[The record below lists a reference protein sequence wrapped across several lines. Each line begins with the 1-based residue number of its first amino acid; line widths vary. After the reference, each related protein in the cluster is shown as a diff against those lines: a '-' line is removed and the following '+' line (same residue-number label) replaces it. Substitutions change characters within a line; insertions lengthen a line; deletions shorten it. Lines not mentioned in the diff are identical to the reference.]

1 MIISFRSKSYDDLK
15 KQLSKDDK
23 IVIISCNTCV
33 VACGVG
39 GSQALETLSQMLK
52 ADGYQVIGKD
62 LISIG
67 CTLTLVE
74 NHRSDPN
81 KRDMYDAST
90 VIIPLICENGLQC
103 VKKVFNDK
111 KILTVLTT
119 VGTGNFTMD
128 NGVVLT
134 HPFESTSLAQ
144 SDEGYPLSDVAE
156 KLGLFPSF
164 FDEDE
169 AASPS
174 TTYVK
179 LTVDGQEVMAKKG
192 QNLLQVCLENGIEV
206 PHLCFHEELSEAG
219 VCRLCLVK
227 IEGRRDLI
235 PSCCTH
241 VDDGMVI
248 ITEDEELIECRR
260 VILELIL
267 ASHNHSCLTCS
278 KGVANIFTSCELQAL
293 VRKYGVDT
301 TRYDE
306 NTETMSLDDS
316 SPVIAYDPNKCILCG
331 RCVRAC
337 EEIAGMQNLG
347 FAHRGSQT
355 VVVAGLN
362 QAIDQSSCV
371 ACMACVNV
379 CPTGAL
385 SERYLHF
392 EGKDW
397 KQTKIFSDSL

>member
-1 MIISFRSKSYDDLK
+1 MIISFRSKSYEDLK
-15 KQLSKDDK
+15 KQLGKDDK

-33 VACGVG
+33 VSCGVG
-39 GSQALETLSQMLK
+39 GLQAMQTLEQMLK
-52 ADGYQVIGKD
+52 ADGYRVLGKD

-74 NHRSDPN
+74 NHRADP
-81 KRDMYDAST
+81 KKKEMYDEST
-90 VIIPLICENGLQC
+90 VIIPLVCENGMQC
-103 VKKVFNDK
+103 VNQVFDDK
-111 KILTVLTT
+111 KILTVLST

-134 HPFESTSLAQ
+134 HPFESTGLAQ
-144 SDEGYPLSDVAE
+144 SDEGYPLSEVAE
-156 KLGLFPSF
+156 KLGFFPDF

-169 AASPS
+169 AASPDK
-174 TTYVK
+174 TYVN
-179 LTVDGQEVMAKKG
+179 LTIDGQEVTAEKG
-192 QNLLQVCLENGIEV
+192 QNLLQVCQENGIDV
-206 PHLCFHEELSEAG
+206 PHLCYHEELSEAG

-241 VDDGMVI
+241 VDAGMVI

-267 ASHNHSCLTCS
+267 ASHDHSCLACS
-278 KGVANIFTSCELQAL
+278 KGVANIFTSCELQAM
-293 VRKYGVDT
+293 VRKYGVDK

-306 NTETMSLDDS
+306 NKESMPIDDT
-316 SPVIAYDPNKCILCG
+316 SPVISYDPNKCILCG

-337 EEIAGMQNLG
+337 EEIAGMRNLG
-347 FAHRGSQT
+347 FAHRGSNT

-362 QAIDQSSCV
+362 QVMDQSDCV

-379 CPTGAL
+379 CPSGAL
-385 SERYLHF
+385 SERYMHF
-392 EGKDW
+392 EGADW
-397 KQTKIFSDSL
+397 KQTKIYSDCL

>member
-1 MIISFRSKSYDDLK
+1 MIISFRSKSYEDLK
-15 KQLSKDDK
+15 KQLVKEDK

-39 GSQALETLSQMLK
+39 GMQAMQTLEQMLK
-52 ADGYQVIGKD
+52 ADGYKVVGKD
-62 LISIG
+62 LISIA

-74 NHRSDPN
+74 NHRADA
-81 KRDMYDAST
+81 KKKEMYDEST
-90 VIIPLICENGLQC
+90 VIIPLVCENGLQC
-103 VKKVFNDK
+103 VNQVFADK
-111 KILTVLTT
+111 KILTVLST

-134 HPFESTSLAQ
+134 HPFESTGLSS
-144 SDEGYPLSDVAE
+144 SDEGYPLSEVAE
-156 KLGLFPSF
+156 KLGFFPDF

-169 AASPS
+169 AASPDK
-174 TTYVK
+174 TYVN
-179 LTVDGQEVMAKKG
+179 LTIDGQAVTAEKG
-192 QNLLQVCLENGIEV
+192 QNLLQVCQENGIEV
-206 PHLCFHEELSEAG
+206 PHLCYHEELSEAG

-227 IEGRRDLI
+227 IEGRKDLI

-241 VDDGMVI
+241 VDEGMVI
-248 ITEDEELIECRR
+248 VTEDEELIECRR
-260 VILELIL
+260 VILELVL

-278 KGVANIFTSCELQAL
+278 KGVANIFTSCELQAM

-306 NTETMSLDDS
+306 NKETLPIDTS
-316 SPVIAYDPNKCILCG
+316 SPVISYDQNKCILCG

-337 EEIAGMQNLG
+337 EEIAGMRNLG
-347 FAHRGSQT
+347 FAHRGSNT

-362 QAIDQSSCV
+362 QIMDQSDCV

-379 CPTGAL
+379 CPTGSL

-392 EGKDW
+392 EGADW
-397 KQTKIFSDSL
+397 KQTKIYSDCL

>member
-1 MIISFRSKSYDDLK
+1 MIISFRSKSYEDLK
-15 KQLSKDDK
+15 EQLNKDDK

-39 GSQALETLSQMLK
+39 GSQALATLSQMLK

-62 LISIG
+62 LVSIG

-74 NHRSDPN
+74 NHRSDPK
-81 KRDMYDAST
+81 KREMYDQAT
-90 VIIPLICENGLQC
+90 VIIPLFCENGLQC
-103 VKKVFNDK
+103 VNKVFFDK
-111 KILTVLTT
+111 KILTVLST

-134 HPFESTSLAQ
+134 HPFESTGLEQ
-144 SDEGYPLSDVAE
+144 SDEGYPLEEIAE
-156 KLGLFPSF
+156 KLGFFPAF

-169 AASPS
+169 AASS
-174 TTYVK
+174 EKTYVN
-179 LTVDGQEVMAKKG
+179 LTIDGQEVVAEKD
-192 QNLLQVCLENGIEV
+192 QNLLQVCQENGIEV
-206 PHLCFHEELSEAG
+206 PHLCYHEELSEAG

-241 VDDGMVI
+241 VSEGMVI
-248 ITEDEELIECRR
+248 TTEDEELVECRR
-260 VILELIL
+260 VILELVL
-267 ASHNHSCLTCS
+267 ASHTHSCLTCS
-278 KGVANIFTSCELQAL
+278 KGVANIFASCELQAMI
-293 VRKYGVDT
+293 RKYGVDT

-306 NTETMSLDDS
+306 NPEAMPLDDT

-347 FAHRGSQT
+347 FANRGSKT

-362 QAIDQSSCV
+362 QVMDQSSCV

-379 CPTGAL
+379 CPCGAL
-385 SERYLHF
+385 SEKYLHF

-397 KQTKIFSDSL
+397 KQTKVYCDSL